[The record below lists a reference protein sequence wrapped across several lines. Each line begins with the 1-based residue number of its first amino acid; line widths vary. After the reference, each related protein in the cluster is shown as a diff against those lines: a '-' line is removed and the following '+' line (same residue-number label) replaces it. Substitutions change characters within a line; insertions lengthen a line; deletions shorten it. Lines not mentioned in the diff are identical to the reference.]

1 MPILDS
7 NYSFN
12 NFPLNYYSKINELNK
27 LYGSFKNNLLKLKPK
42 TILFDNFSTPV
53 FESVPTNCKII
64 IFMDPLNLPE
74 IDVLNK
80 LKKRAYIINNLDNF
94 ETKLINVFEK
104 KILKNKEF
112 QKSFYFK

>member
-1 MPILDS
+1 
-7 NYSFN
+7 
-12 NFPLNYYSKINELNK
+12 
-27 LYGSFKNNLLKLKPK
+27 
-42 TILFDNFSTPV
+42 
-53 FESVPTNCKII
+53 
-64 IFMDPLNLPE
+64 MDPLNLPE